1 MKKTYIKVIWREI
14 KGSFGRFAAIFGIV
28 ALGVGFLS
36 GLLVTTPD
44 MHNSVDDYYR
54 SNNMADIFIKATMGL
69 TEGDLEEV
77 RKIEE
82 LKDIMPTY
90 VTDTLMETSNNEL
103 LATRVYGLPIVD
115 AREEEQVN
123 RLVLLEGRLPENE
136 NEALIERGSPFLSQ
150 IDIGTVLTIS
160 KENENYSD
168 IEDTYSFK
176 YVEIVGVVGNTF
188 HFSKERET
196 TNIGNGRLGAIIYVD
211 RSSYNLDVFTDF
223 YITARD
229 STSLNSFSSA
239 YENYI
244 SKITKNLKEVGEERS
259 TLRFHEIKNIAYD
272 KLMDGYRELEE
283 GKLEAEIELAD
294 AEEKLLDGQRELTN
308 AYLKIQDGRNKL
320 NDGKDEL
327 EENRLKALEEIALGE
342 EELQDAL
349 VKLQKGD
356 RELGDALVKLQDGER
371 ELNSGREDLSKGE
384 KEYKDGLNEYNLA
397 LEEITQGRAQ
407 LEDAKLKLSD
417 GIAELEEGKRSL
429 ADGEAQLDAGRLE
442 LEAGEEEYESGLEQ
456 VQEAR
461 AELDRVLTPVAD
473 SLGVS
478 VPELIQMADDYD
490 PGDTTEIDQAL
501 QELRDEFYQVR
512 DDIDEIEY
520 IRERLDELKAN
531 PDLDEEA
538 LTRIEELEQE
548 LDRLEP
554 LLPGLYEE
562 LDSLEL
568 EITSVQDGI
577 DQVVSGYGAL
587 EEAERQLQDARVEL
601 DKGWVDYY
609 KGVEELNAGYEEIQ
623 KAEKEIED
631 GRRQIE
637 ENEQLIIEGERELAE
652 AKIKLDDAK
661 KEIDDG
667 VEELKKAEIELKD
680 GYLEYEK
687 GKADLEA
694 GWEEYYD
701 GLSKLEDAKITFS
714 EEMEKA
720 EAEISK
726 AEIELQDGI
735 RKYEKGVRELRDGRE
750 EYDDAIIEVREM
762 LEEGR
767 IELLNA
773 EDEIKDIEQ
782 PMWYV
787 LDRNHNLSFVSF
799 SLNADKVAA
808 ISKVFPIFFYLVAG
822 LVSLT
827 TMTRMVEEERTQIGV
842 LKALGYK
849 KKTITFKYLI
859 YSGLASVLGSIAG
872 QLVGFKLLPLVLWNA
887 YGIMYHLPPF
897 LSQYNFRISLIS
909 SGFAILATMGA
920 TVYSVNQALA
930 EKPSTLM
937 LPRAPK
943 AGKRI
948 ILERVSFIWKRMS
961 FSQKATARNLFRY
974 KKHFY
979 MTIIG
984 ISGCTALLL
993 TGFGLR
999 DSIGD
1004 LAITQFESIFS
1015 YDIEIELDDKKA
1027 NDSDLISILED
1038 ETHIDSYL
1046 MVYTNKGSASYEDE
1060 FLEATL
1066 IVPKSQ
1072 SEIDSFIRLNNRKTG
1087 EKLQLKEDEV
1097 IISEKLSEVLGLKL
1111 GDELSYETT
1120 NDKTF
1125 SLTVG
1130 GITENYLGNYIYM
1143 TSSNF
1148 EKVLGDDIAYNNVFV
1163 KTSLDDL
1170 ESKEN
1175 LISELLSLESVLNAE
1190 IIAQARNTFAN
1201 LVESIDYIV
1210 VVIILASGLLA
1221 FIVLYN
1227 LTNINI
1233 NERKKELATLKVLG
1247 YHLREVS
1254 NYIFKEITILTI
1266 FGILV
1271 GLILGKFLHSFII
1284 VTVENPDFMF
1294 GRDIVFSSYALSM
1307 IVTLVFSFI
1316 VNIFMSKKI
1325 KNIKMVDSLKA
1336 ND

>member
-44 MHNSVDDYYR
+44 MHNSVDEYYKAH
-54 SNNMADIFIKATMGL
+54 NMADIFIKATMGL
-69 TEGDLEEV
+69 TKEDLEEV
-77 RKIEE
+77 KKHEE
-82 LKDIMPTY
+82 LRDVMPAY
-90 VTDTLMETSNNEL
+90 VTDTLMESSNNEL
-103 LATRVYGLPIVD
+103 LATRIYGLPIIPGNQD
-115 AREEEQVN
+115 EIVN
-123 RLVLLEGRLPENE
+123 RLVLLEGRLPENKD
-136 NEALIERGSPFLSQ
+136 EALIERGSPFLSQ
-150 IDIGTVLTIS
+150 IDIGSVLTIS
-160 KENENYSD
+160 QENENF
-168 IEDTYSFK
+168 ENMGDTYNFK
-176 YVEIVGVVGNTF
+176 QLNIVGVVGNTF

-196 TNIGNGRLGAIIYVD
+196 TNIGNGRLGAIVYVD
-211 RSSYNLDVFTDF
+211 SKSYNLDVYTDF
-223 YITARD
+223 YITTKE
-229 STSLNSFSSA
+229 SVNLSSFSSA
-239 YENYI
+239 YDNYI
-244 SKITKNLKEVGEERS
+244 GRITRRLKELGKTRS
-259 TLRFHEIKNIAYD
+259 VLRYHEIRNIAYE
-272 KLMDGYRELEE
+272 KLMDGYREYEE
-283 GKLEAEIELAD
+283 GKLEAQKELAK
-294 AEEKLLDGQRELTN
+294 AEVKLQDGQRELTE

-320 NDGKDEL
+320 RDGKIEL
-327 EENRLKALEEIALGE
+327 EENRLKAMEQIEKGELELA
-342 EELQDAL
+342 DAL
-349 VKLQKGD
+349 K
-356 RELGDALVKLQDGER
+356 KLQDGESELTDALIKLQDGQR
-371 ELNSGREDLSKGE
+371 ELSRGKDELREGEQEYNKGL
-384 KEYKDGLNEYNLA
+384 DEYNLA
-397 LEEITQGRAQ
+397 LLKFQDGRAQ
-407 LEDAKLKLSD
+407 LEDAKIKLND
-417 GIAELEEGKRSL
+417 GIAQLEEGKRAL
-429 ADGEAQLDAGRLE
+429 ADGEAQLEEGRLK
-442 LEAGEEEYESGLEQ
+442 LEAGEREYESGLAQ

-461 AELDRVLTPVAD
+461 AQLDRVLTPVAD
-473 SLGVS
+473 ALGVS
-478 VPELIQMADDYD
+478 VVELIQLAADYS
-490 PGDTTEIDQAL
+490 PEDTSEVDQAL
-501 QELRDEFYQVR
+501 QELRDEFYRVR

-520 IRERLDELKAN
+520 IRERLRELKTN
-531 PDLDEEA
+531 PDLDEESLA
-538 LTRIEELEQE
+538 RIEELEGE

-562 LDSLEL
+562 LDNLES
-568 EITSVQDGI
+568 EITSVQQGI
-577 DQVVSGYGAL
+577 DQVVQGYEAL
-587 EEAERQLQDARVEL
+587 EDAERQLQEARVQL
-601 DKGWVDYY
+601 DQGWEEYNR
-609 KGVEELNAGYEEIQ
+609 GVEELNAAATELERAELEIQ
-623 KAEKEIED
+623 D
-631 GRRQIE
+631 GRRQID
-637 ENEQLIIEGERELAE
+637 ENEKLLLEGEKEMLQGKE
-652 AKIKLDDAK
+652 KLDDAK
-661 KEIDDG
+661 RELDDG
-667 VEELKKAEIELKD
+667 KREIEKALK
-680 GYLEYEK
+680 
-687 GKADLEA
+687 DLEA
-694 GWEEYYD
+694 GFMEYEEGKREIESGWREYYD
-701 GLSKLEDAKITFS
+701 GLEKLKDAKITFTQ
-714 EEMEKA
+714 EMEKA
-720 EAEISK
+720 EGEILK
-726 AEIELQDGI
+726 GELELQDGI
-735 RKYEKGVRELRDGRE
+735 REYEKGIKELRDGRE
-750 EYDDAIIEVREM
+750 EYNKAVIEVREK

-767 IELLNA
+767 LELLNA
-773 EDEIKDIEQ
+773 EEEIGNIEE
-782 PMWYV
+782 PLWYV

-859 YSGLASVLGSIAG
+859 YSGLASVLGSIIG
-872 QLVGFKLLPLVLWNA
+872 QIVGFKMLPLVLWNA

-897 LSQYNFRISLIS
+897 ISQYNFRIAFIS

-920 TVYSVNQALA
+920 TFYSVNQALI

-948 ILERVSFIWKRMS
+948 ILEKIGFIWKRMS

-1004 LAITQFESIFS
+1004 LAITQFERIFN

-1027 NDSDLISILED
+1027 NDSNFISILED
-1038 ETHIDSYL
+1038 GSRIDSYL
-1046 MVYTNKGSASYEDE
+1046 MVYTNKGSANHKNE
-1060 FLEATL
+1060 FLDATL
-1066 IVPKSQ
+1066 IIPKDE
-1072 SEIDSFIRLNNRKTG
+1072 SEINSFISLVNRNSG
-1087 EKLQLKEDEV
+1087 ELLSMNKEEV
-1097 IISEKLSEVLGLKL
+1097 IITEKLSEVLGVGV
-1111 GDELSYETT
+1111 GDIIRYETT
-1120 NDKTF
+1120 DDKRF
-1125 SLTVG
+1125 ELKVG
-1130 GITENYLGNYIYM
+1130 AITENYLGNYIYM
-1143 TSSNF
+1143 SQDLYSSLLRS
-1148 EKVLGDDIAYNNVFV
+1148 EVAYNNVFV
-1163 KTSLDDL
+1163 RTVLNDM
-1170 ESKEN
+1170 ESKES
-1175 LISELLSLESVLNAE
+1175 LIMNLLSLDSVLNAE

-1266 FGILV
+1266 LGILV
-1271 GLILGKFLHSFII
+1271 GLILGKLLHGFII

-1294 GRDIVFSSYALSM
+1294 GRDVVLSSYVLSM
-1307 IVTLVFSFI
+1307 IVTLIFSVI